1 LDGLAK
7 IGRRNGVASVKTTN
21 VFWDV
26 VASYNEA
33 TWAWQIVLFLLC
45 ILLVAAALFHPN
57 RRNQALL
64 KGYLAFGFGWLAVA
78 FFWMRDPSPVGR
90 FFGGP
95 LFAVIALLLV
105 RDFWTRRIRFH
116 WPGTQIGR
124 IGMGIGL
131 GLFLAYPLVS
141 LLLGH
146 AFPRMVTP
154 IMPCPFALL
163 GIVLLAGSL
172 PEIDP
177 KILALLLVWSAAGI
191 PKVFGLFDVRED
203 ALLVLVGIGCAWA
216 WLKSHRQ
223 LSRVVRS

>member
-1 LDGLAK
+1 MFLAK
-7 IGRRNGVASVKTTN
+7 MKTTN

-33 TWAWQIVLFLLC
+33 TWGWQIVLFLLC
-45 ILLVAAALFHPN
+45 ILLVAAALFHSS
-57 RRNQALL
+57 RWNQALL
-64 KGYLAFGFGWLAVA
+64 KGFLAFGFGWLAVA

-95 LFAVIALLLV
+95 LFAGVALLLV
-105 RDFWTRRIRFH
+105 RDFWARRIRFH
-116 WPGTQIGR
+116 WPASQYRR

-131 GLFLAYPLVS
+131 GLFLFYPAVS

-146 AFPRMVTP
+146 TFPRMVTP

-177 KILALLLVWSAAGI
+177 KVLALLLVWSAAGI

-203 ALLVLVGIGCAWA
+203 ALLVLVGTACAGA
-216 WLKSHRQ
+216 WWKSQRR
-223 LSRVVRS
+223 LS